1 MLPNSF
7 AILMCDKDL
16 DENHLNDIV
25 SKISL
30 RRYIKYNRVKM
41 YGDYDK
47 AYILYDPDKEYV
59 FEMARNKHVNI
70 IWKDE
75 EFFGL
80 ISFKEN
86 TKGDILYYLEESAGN
101 GKDVIE
107 GDIVKINLKPQFR
120 GRKVMLI
127 SSKVLDEKEPYIYE
141 HFCLYKKQV

>member
-59 FEMARNKHVNI
+59 
-70 IWKDE
+70 
-75 EFFGL
+75 L
-80 ISFKEN
+80 LLQY
-86 TKGDILYYLEESAGN
+86 TT
-101 GKDVIE
+101 
-107 GDIVKINLKPQFR
+107 
-120 GRKVMLI
+120 
-127 SSKVLDEKEPYIYE
+127 SSK
-141 HFCLYKKQV
+141 

>member
-30 RRYIKYNRVKM
+30 RRYIKYNRIKL

-86 TKGDILYYLEESAGN
+86 TKGDILYYLEESTVN